1 MGRVR
6 PPFGFSLVS
15 LARRVVPP
23 LVLLEVNQLARLR
36 AANSAAKPGNEG
48 WLAGLLVFGQCPSKH
63 VENL

>member
-15 LARRVVPP
+15 LARRVVP

-48 WLAGLLVFGQCPSKH
+48 WSAGLLVFGQCPSKH
-63 VENL
+63 IENL